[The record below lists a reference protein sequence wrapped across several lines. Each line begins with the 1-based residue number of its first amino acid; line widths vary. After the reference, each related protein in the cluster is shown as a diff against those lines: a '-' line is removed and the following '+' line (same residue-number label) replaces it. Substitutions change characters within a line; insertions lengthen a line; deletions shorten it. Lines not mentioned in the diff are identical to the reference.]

1 MKNLLI
7 GFTLA
12 FLCSSVFALKLPT
25 GDNVR
30 AADTKMDGEKI
41 LSVTLGGDK
50 PSNITTPIGVLPAK
64 QNSIVEFYPSGA
76 LKKLTINWKDK
87 LTIDTTLGKITIFGD
102 QYFYESG
109 SPARLTATY
118 FNDDGDNKNYKLKIG
133 NVDYTVASSY
143 EEYIYFYDSG
153 SKDVLQP
160 QRVPYDSNDGKFS
173 FEYTNK
179 SGTFDLYPR
188 SLNFG
193 NKKYVYEF
201 YPDGSLKG
209 GVLKTS
215 PDTPVMING
224 TEVYIQKDSVIE
236 FFTDGSVSHFVPD
249 ELVQLEQGGIKFT
262 IAAGSNI
269 WLHKNGKIRVADEV
283 KNISPESLTMSKKS
297 YPVNSVSI
305 LAFDEKGNLS
315 GFGDSIRRLCD
326 TFYSDGAKKRI
337 VLWNFGDLGALW
349 KEGLPNGNFSPLTS
363 DTRYVESFV
372 NPKGKDVEV
381 HDDYVSIYN
390 SNTYTHEKF
399 KLAAGDYGSYI
410 ANVYFA
416 DNGNPTSYTT
426 FKHDLFGNFILDEYG
441 RPLEDTAKKQFSK

>member
-1 MKNLLI
+1 MKKLFI

-41 LSVTLGGDK
+41 LSVTLGGDR

-87 LTIDTTLGKITIFGD
+87 LTIDTTFGKITIFGD

-109 SPARLTATY
+109 SPARLTTTY
-118 FNDDGDNKNYKLKIG
+118 FNGDSDNKNYKLKIG

-160 QRVPYDSNDGKFS
+160 QRVPYDSEDGEFS

-201 YPDGSLKG
+201 YPDGTLKG

-215 PDTPVMING
+215 PDNPVMVNG

-236 FFTDGSVSHFVPD
+236 FYNDGSVSHFVPD

-262 IAAGSNI
+262 IAAGCDV
-269 WLHKNGKIRVADEV
+269 WLHKDGKIRVADEV
-283 KNISPESLTMSKKS
+283 KNITPASLSMKKKA
-297 YPVNSVSI
+297 YPASSVSI

-315 GFGDSIRRLCD
+315 GFGDSIRQLCD
-326 TFYSDGAKKRI
+326 TFYSDGTKKRI
-337 VLWNFGDLGALW
+337 VSWNFGDLGSLW
-349 KEGLPNGNFSPLTS
+349 KESLQNGNFQPLSS

-372 NPKGKDVEV
+372 NPKGKDVEI
-381 HDDYVSIYN
+381 HDEYVSIYN

-399 KLAAGDYGSYI
+399 KLAAGDYGAYI

-416 DNGNPTSYTT
+416 DNGTPTSYTT

-441 RPLEDTAKKQFSK
+441 RPVEDTNKKQFSK